1 MSRARTRE
9 NRRKAERGGRRA
21 ELLAAFL
28 LRLKGFSIIATRM
41 RTPLG
46 EIDIVARRRRLVAFV
61 EVKARATPDAGV
73 AAVTPQAR
81 RRIERAAGLFL
92 ARRGGLANCALRYD
106 VIAVSGWRLHHLPDA
121 WREGD

>member
-1 MSRARTRE
+1 MSSVRTRE
-9 NRRKAERGGRRA
+9 TRRKAERGGRRA

-61 EVKARATPDAGV
+61 EVKARATRDAGV
-73 AAVTPQAR
+73 SAVTPQAR

-92 ARRGGLANCALRYD
+92 ARRADLANCALRYD

>member
-1 MSRARTRE
+1 MSAPLTQD

-21 ELLAAFL
+21 ELLAAVM

-61 EVKARATPDAGV
+61 EVKARATRDAGV

-92 ARRGGLANCALRYD
+92 ARRADLANCALRYD
-106 VIAVSGWRLHHLPDA
+106 VIAVSGWRLHHLADA
-121 WREGD
+121 WREGE

>member
-1 MSRARTRE
+1 
-9 NRRKAERGGRRA
+9 
-21 ELLAAFL
+21 
-28 LRLKGFSIIATRM
+28 
-41 RTPLG
+41 PLG

-61 EVKARATPDAGV
+61 EVKARATRDAGV
-73 AAVTPQAR
+73 SAVTPQAR

-92 ARRGGLANCALRYD
+92 ARRADLANCALRYD